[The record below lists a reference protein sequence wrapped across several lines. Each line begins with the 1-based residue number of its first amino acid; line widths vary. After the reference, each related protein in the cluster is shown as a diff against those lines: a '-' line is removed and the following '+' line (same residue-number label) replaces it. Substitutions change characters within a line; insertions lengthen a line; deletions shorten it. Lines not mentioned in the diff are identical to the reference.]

1 MNHDKLLIRFLA
13 DELSPVEKR
22 RVSARLLTDNDL
34 QQRLDQL
41 RGFWDEKNEELEIS
55 PKQASD
61 WTNLTNRLNLTKDS
75 SIIALTQRSIP
86 KWFIRIAA
94 VLIIALGTTLIWD
107 SQRSFETVKGRT
119 DEPIASRLPDGTEVY
134 LTKGSKLTYPKTF
147 ASDSRLVQLSGEGY
161 FDVVGDPKYPFIVD
175 TGQTK
180 VSVTGT
186 TFRIKASGKSEEVAV
201 LVRAGKVLFYNSE
214 ILTENSF
221 KVGLGPGD
229 VGTYYPKL
237 NQLNKSHN
245 KDYKHLNWN

>member
-119 DEPIASRLPDGTEVY
+119 DS
-134 LTKGSKLTYPKTF
+134 
-147 ASDSRLVQLSGEGY
+147 Q
-161 FDVVGDPKYPFIVD
+161 
-175 TGQTK
+175 
-180 VSVTGT
+180 
-186 TFRIKASGKSEEVAV
+186 
-201 LVRAGKVLFYNSE
+201 
-214 ILTENSF
+214 
-221 KVGLGPGD
+221 
-229 VGTYYPKL
+229 
-237 NQLNKSHN
+237 
-245 KDYKHLNWN
+245 